1 MRDSLLF
8 HGGDGLID
16 DFVPIVRAFPRRDVK
31 LYAVA
36 DLHVGCREFKERIWT
51 DFAARVKRE
60 PDTYLMICGDMM
72 NNALKNSVSNVYAEV
87 MRPREQKAW
96 LVEQLGPLRDKILC
110 ITPGN
115 HEDRSVKE
123 ADDNPLY
130 DVACKLDL
138 EDVYRESA
146 CFLILRFGDKKGDG
160 IRNPSYTICAT
171 HGAGGGF
178 LTGAAVNRNERFAY
192 AMDGLDLLVVAHSHK
207 PWVTQPGKLVIDP
220 QNARVSIKPF
230 KVAVATSWPEYGGY
244 ALKKQMLPSAYALQ
258 DIALRGNRK
267 EIRITM

>member
-1 MRDSLLF
+1 ML
-8 HGGDGLID
+8 D
-16 DFVPIVRAFPRRDVK
+16 DFTPIVHSFPRRDLKV
-31 LYAVA
+31 YAVA
-36 DLHVGCREFKERIWT
+36 DLHVGSREFMERVWV
-51 DFAARVKRE
+51 DFRARVLRE
-60 PDTYLMICGDMM
+60 PDTRLIIAGDMM
-72 NNALKNSVSNVYAEV
+72 NNALKNSVSNVYAET
-87 MRPREQKAW
+87 MRPRAQKDW
-96 LVEQLGPLRDKILC
+96 LIEQLGPLRDRILC

-138 EDVYRESA
+138 EDFYRESA
-146 CFLILRFGDKKGDG
+146 CFLVMRFGEKKGNG
-160 IRNPSYTICAT
+160 LLNPTYTICAT

-207 PWVTQPGKLVIDP
+207 PWVTQPGKVVIDP
-220 QNARVSIKPF
+220 YNLRVSIKPF
-230 KVAVATSWPEYGGY
+230 KVVVASAWQEYGGY
-244 ALKKQMLPSAYALQ
+244 ALKKQMLPAVHAEQ
-258 DIALRGNRK
+258 EIVLRGGRK